1 MKYEIT
7 SKARSDL
14 INIWEYTFEN
24 WSHTQADK
32 YYAMLINKIEEI
44 SKNPDLGRSYNH
56 LRKSYWG
63 IIVKSHIVFYRR
75 KSAKHIEI
83 MRILHRRMDLESRIK
98 D

>member
-44 SKNPDLGRSYNH
+44 SENPDLGRSYNH
-56 LRKSYWG
+56 LRKSY
-63 IIVKSHIVFYRR
+63 
-75 KSAKHIEI
+75 
-83 MRILHRRMDLESRIK
+83 
-98 D
+98 